1 MRFSEDVKTD
11 IKCPACGS
19 SVLRDAAKYCL
30 DCGKLLMEDYQP
42 LDLIRA
48 SYGLQ
53 GKTFVFNSV
62 AAGGGGRLFEE
73 NKNSISQTAWACT
86 VYSMVPY
93 LGILFVPFAL
103 VIAGV
108 GYAAARRVPEMG
120 GRRLALISVGVSLL
134 VLAVQILLWW
144 LLYIIPELEQI

>member
-1 MRFSEDVKTD
+1 MRIEAETD

-19 SVLRDAAKYCL
+19 GRLRASAKYCL

-42 LDLIRA
+42 LDSIRA

-53 GKTFVFNSV
+53 GKRFVFNSL
-62 AAGGGGRLFEE
+62 AAGDGGRLFEE

-108 GYAAARRVPEMG
+108 GYAAGRRAPEMG
-120 GRRLALISVGVSLL
+120 GRRLALISAGVSFL

-144 LLYIIPELEQI
+144 LLYIIPELDQI

>member
-1 MRFSEDVKTD
+1 
-11 IKCPACGS
+11 
-19 SVLRDAAKYCL
+19 
-30 DCGKLLMEDYQP
+30 MEDYQP
-42 LDLIRA
+42 LDSIRA

-53 GKTFVFNSV
+53 GKRFVFNSFT
-62 AAGGGGRLFEE
+62 AGDGGRLFEE

-108 GYAAARRVPEMG
+108 GYAAGRRAPEMG

-144 LLYIIPELEQI
+144 LLYIIPELDQI